1 MFEAEMFGI
10 TNGVITILALITGLR
25 ATNVNKIGIIG
36 ALLAMI
42 IADPLSDAY
51 SIYIS
56 EKQRGNLKA
65 YKNARDAFLYQAC
78 LQLLFLFI
86 IIFTDDID
94 KGIKYCYIVGILI
107 TIFYG
112 KYRNIEVKEITK
124 NLFWILVIVFIT
136 YISDITAYKYKKN
149 LKS

>member
-1 MFEAEMFGI
+1 MFEAEMFGV

-25 ATNVNKIGIIG
+25 ATKVNKIGIIG

-65 YKNARDAFLYQAC
+65 YENALNAFIYQAI
-78 LQLLFLFI
+78 LQLILLFVI
-86 IIFTDDID
+86 IVVPDID
-94 KGIKYCYIVGILI
+94 LGIKYCYVVGILI
-107 TIFYG
+107 TILYG
-112 KYRNIEVKEITK
+112 KYRKVITKEIVK
-124 NLFWILVIVFIT
+124 NLFWILIIVYIT
-136 YISDITAYKYKKN
+136 YFSDITVYKYKKYI
-149 LKS
+149 K

>member
-1 MFEAEMFGI
+1 MFEAEMFGV

-56 EKQRGNLKA
+56 EKQRKNPLA
-65 YKNARDAFLYQAC
+65 YENARDAFIYQAL
-78 LQLLFLFI
+78 LQLIFLFI
-86 IIFTDDID
+86 IIVVSDID
-94 KGIKYCYIVGILI
+94 SGIKYCYIAGILI
-107 TIFYG
+107 TTLYG
-112 KYRNIEVKEITK
+112 KYRKVVTKDIVK
-124 NLFWILVIVFIT
+124 NLFGILVIVYIT
-136 YISDITAYKYKKN
+136 YFSDITVYKYKKHI
-149 LKS
+149 K

>member
-25 ATNVNKIGIIG
+25 ATNVDKIGIIG

-56 EKQRGNLKA
+56 EKQKKNLKA
-65 YKNARDAFLYQAC
+65 YENARDAFIYQAS
-78 LQLLFLFI
+78 LQLIFLFI
-86 IIFTDDID
+86 IIITKNID
-94 KGIKYCYIVGILI
+94 LAIKYCYICGILI

-112 KYRNIEVKEITK
+112 NYRKIEKKEIIK
-124 NLFWILVIVFIT
+124 NLIGIFIIVYIT
-136 YISDITAYKYKKN
+136 YFSDITVYKYKNKI
-149 LKS
+149 K

>member
-1 MFEAEMFGI
+1 MFEAEIFGV

-56 EKQRGNLKA
+56 EKQRKNPLA
-65 YKNARDAFLYQAC
+65 YENARDAFIYQAL
-78 LQLLFLFI
+78 LQLIFLFI
-86 IIFTDDID
+86 IIVVSDID
-94 KGIKYCYIVGILI
+94 SGIKYCYIVGILI
-107 TIFYG
+107 TILYG
-112 KYRNIEVKEITK
+112 KYRKVVTKDIVK
-124 NLFWILVIVFIT
+124 NLFGILVIVYIT
-136 YISDITAYKYKKN
+136 YFSDITVYKYKKHI
-149 LKS
+149 K